1 VHTTRDQRAADRS
14 VTSWAY
20 NRAATLRQ
28 LAGTITA
35 LPVLP
40 TTATNALAALHT
52 ALGHSDPA
60 QLHGPLSEAGPHPR
74 PAHPDLADRVTDID
88 RHAHERRESEQRQ
101 RSSSG
106 Q

>member
-1 VHTTRDQRAADRS
+1 MHTTRDQRAADRS

-35 LPVLP
+35 LPDLP

-74 PAHPDLADRVTDID
+74 PAHPDLADRVTDIG
-88 RHAHERRESEQRQ
+88 RHTHVVRENEHRQ
-101 RSSSG
+101 SSNG
-106 Q
+106 P